1 MGQKNLAVL
10 TGDRINEG
18 FFLCDCITE
27 VTVRQDSNTAAAS
40 ASTAIFHGY
49 PASVPLSFPR
59 GKLAK
64 CMIYVFRI
72 QLKWSVRHRRMD
84 YPKRLPDM

>member
-49 PASVPLSFPR
+49 PASVPLSFPP

-72 QLKWSVRHRRMD
+72 QLK
-84 YPKRLPDM
+84 